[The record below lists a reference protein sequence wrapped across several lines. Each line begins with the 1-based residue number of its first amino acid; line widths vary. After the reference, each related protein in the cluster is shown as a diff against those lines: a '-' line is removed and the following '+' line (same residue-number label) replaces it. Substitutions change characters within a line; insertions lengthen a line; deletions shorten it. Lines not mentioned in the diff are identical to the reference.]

1 MGGDEVN
8 PLITKAKAAAVA
20 NGLDPV
26 LVCAVIEQESD
37 WEPFAIRSESESG
50 FAERYGAT
58 YAEIVKKS
66 ASKYDDKWL
75 HFEDIFYTS
84 YGLMQTMYPCV
95 IEMLPSL
102 ASRLKFPTQLCD
114 PDIGLE
120 AGCKM
125 LMMKLNKAKGNMETA
140 LSYWNGGANKNYPSE
155 VLARMVRYQ

>member
-1 MGGDEVN
+1 MGGYEVN
-8 PLITKAKAAAVA
+8 PLIAKAKAAAVA

-26 LVCAVIEQESD
+26 LVCAVIEQESE

-50 FAERYGAT
+50 FAQRYGAE

-66 ASKYDDKWL
+66 ANKYDDKWFK
-75 HFEDIFYTS
+75 FEDIFYAS

-95 IEMLPSL
+95 IETQPAL
-102 ASRLKFPTQLCD
+102 AARLKFPTQLCD

-125 LMMKLNKAKGNMETA
+125 LAMKRDKAKGDIEKT